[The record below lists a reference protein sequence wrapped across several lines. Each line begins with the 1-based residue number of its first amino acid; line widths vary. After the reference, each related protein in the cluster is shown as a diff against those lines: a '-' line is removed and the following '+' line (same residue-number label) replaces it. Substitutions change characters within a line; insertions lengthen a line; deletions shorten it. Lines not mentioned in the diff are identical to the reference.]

1 MNDEHDGNTTDEWDL
16 IGFVIS
22 SKYRIAVLD
31 RLVEGPSTPT
41 TIASESDLPVSHIS
55 RALGALRERSLVE
68 LLVSKD
74 KKKGR
79 IYGVTERGQEVW
91 TRIETEGLVD

>member
-1 MNDEHDGNTTDEWDL
+1 MTNERDENATDEWDL

-31 RLVEGPSTPT
+31 RLVQGPSTPT

-55 RALGALRERSLVE
+55 RALGALREQSLVE
-68 LLVSKD
+68 LLVSKE

-79 IYGVTERGQEVW
+79 IYSVTERGQEVW
-91 TRIETEGLVD
+91 KRIETEGLID

>member
-1 MNDEHDGNTTDEWDL
+1 MSDERDERTTDEWDL

-31 RLVEGPSTPT
+31 NLVQGPSTPSS
-41 TIASESDLPVSHIS
+41 IASETDLPVSHIS
-55 RALGALRERSLVE
+55 RALGVLRERSLVE

-79 IYGVTERGQEVW
+79 IYGITERGRHVW
-91 TRIETEGLVD
+91 RRIETEGLVD

>member
-1 MNDEHDGNTTDEWDL
+1 MSDERDGRTTDEWDL

-31 RLVEGPSTPT
+31 NLVQGPATPT
-41 TIASESDLPVSHIS
+41 SIASETGLPVSHIS
-55 RALGALRERSLVE
+55 RALGVLRERSLVE

-79 IYGVTERGQEVW
+79 IYGITEHGRHVW
-91 TRIETEGLVD
+91 RRIETEGLVD

>member
-1 MNDEHDGNTTDEWDL
+1 MSDERDENATDEWDL

-31 RLVEGPSTPT
+31 RLVQGPSTPT

-55 RALGALRERSLVE
+55 RALGTLRERSLVE

-79 IYGVTERGQEVW
+79 IYGVTERGQRVW
-91 TRIETEGLVD
+91 KRIETEGLID